1 MAYDFELLTVEISG
15 RVATVT
21 ISNPPVNVITLP
33 LLAELEA
40 LSQELKAD
48 PDLLVVVMQ
57 SADPDFF
64 LAHFDVA
71 AIVDRPTS
79 IRRPAVISQVKAVS
93 TRMCERYRTMDK
105 VIIAQ
110 IEGRIGGGGSELAA
124 SFDMRF
130 GVKRQDQDQPDG
142 SAAGHP
148 AGWHRY
154 PTPAPPDRKGA
165 CNGADLVRR

>member
-1 MAYDFELLTVEISG
+1 MPYDFDLLTVEISG

-64 LAHFDVA
+64 LAHFDVS
-71 AIVDRPTS
+71 AILDRP
-79 IRRPAVISQVKAVS
+79 V
-93 TRMCERYRTMDK
+93 D
-105 VIIAQ
+105 
-110 IEGRIGGGGSELAA
+110 
-124 SFDMRF
+124 
-130 GVKRQDQDQPDG
+130 
-142 SAAGHP
+142 
-148 AGWHRY
+148 
-154 PTPAPPDRKGA
+154 TPA
-165 CNGADLVRR
+165 RRDV